1 MYLFLP
7 FTVSSIN
14 EIFMKNEKKFLYAL
28 TRREANAAQDACN
41 RITADL
47 PENLGITNRQFD
59 ACDRAA
65 YALSHPAIEADKKV
79 LALTAL
85 EFDEL
90 FKCFMNG
97 YGDGD
102 FVESYCQTA
111 ASKAAFGRVQK
122 KLRELW
128 LEKN

>member
-7 FTVSSIN
+7 FTVISIN

-59 ACDRAA
+59 TCDNAA
-65 YALSHPAIEADKKV
+65 HALAYPAIAADKKV
-79 LALTAL
+79 LVLTAL
-85 EFDEL
+85 ELDEL

-111 ASKAAFGRVQK
+111 ASKAAFARVQK

>member
-1 MYLFLP
+1 
-7 FTVSSIN
+7 
-14 EIFMKNEKKFLYAL
+14 MKSEKKFLYAL
-28 TRREANAAQDACN
+28 TKREANAAQDACN

-59 ACDRAA
+59 LCDRAA
-65 YALSHPAIEADKKV
+65 YSLAHPAIEADKKV

-111 ASKAAFGRVQK
+111 ASKAAFARVQK

-128 LEKN
+128 SEKN

>member
-1 MYLFLP
+1 
-7 FTVSSIN
+7 
-14 EIFMKNEKKFLYAL
+14 MKNEKKRLYAL
-28 TRREANAAQDACN
+28 TNREARAAQDACN
-41 RITADL
+41 RITADS
-47 PENLGITNRQFD
+47 PENLGISNAQFE

-65 YALSHPAIEADKKV
+65 CALARPEIDVDKKV

-102 FVESYCQTA
+102 YVESCCQTA
-111 ASKAAFGRVQK
+111 ASKSAFARVQR

>member
-1 MYLFLP
+1 
-7 FTVSSIN
+7 
-14 EIFMKNEKKFLYAL
+14 MKNEKKFLYAL
-28 TRREANAAQDACN
+28 TRREAHAAQDACN

-47 PENLGITNRQFD
+47 PENLGITNAQFD

-65 YALSHPAIEADKKV
+65 YALAHPAIETDKKV
-79 LALTAL
+79 LVMTAL

-102 FVESYCQTA
+102 FVESYCQTST
-111 ASKAAFGRVQK
+111 SKAAFARVQK

>member
-1 MYLFLP
+1 
-7 FTVSSIN
+7 
-14 EIFMKNEKKFLYAL
+14 MKNEKKFLYAL
-28 TRREANAAQDACN
+28 TKREAHAAQDACN

-65 YALSHPAIEADKKV
+65 YALAHPAVEANKKV
-79 LALTAL
+79 LVLTAL

-102 FVESYCQTA
+102 YVDSYCQTA
-111 ASKAAFGRVQK
+111 ASKAAFARVQK

>member
-1 MYLFLP
+1 
-7 FTVSSIN
+7 
-14 EIFMKNEKKFLYAL
+14 MKSESKFLYAL
-28 TRREANAAQDACN
+28 TKREAHAAQDACN

-47 PENLGITNRQFD
+47 PENLGITNVQFE

-65 YALSHPAIEADKKV
+65 YALARPAVLADKKIF
-79 LALTAL
+79 ALTEL

-90 FKCFMNG
+90 FKCFING

-128 LEKN
+128 SEKN

>member
-1 MYLFLP
+1 
-7 FTVSSIN
+7 
-14 EIFMKNEKKFLYAL
+14 MKNEKKHLYAL
-28 TRREANAAQDACN
+28 TKREARAALDACN
-41 RITADL
+41 RITADS
-47 PENLGITNRQFD
+47 PENLGISNTQFD

-65 YALSHPAIEADKKV
+65 CALSRPALEANKKA
-79 LALTAL
+79 LSLTAL

-102 FVESYCQTA
+102 YVRSYCQTA
-111 ASKAAFGRVQK
+111 ASKAAFARVQK

>member
-1 MYLFLP
+1 
-7 FTVSSIN
+7 
-14 EIFMKNEKKFLYAL
+14 
-28 TRREANAAQDACN
+28 
-41 RITADL
+41 L
-47 PENLGITNRQFD
+47 PENLSSSNQQFD

-65 YALSHPAIEADKKV
+65 HALAHPEIEADKKV
-79 LALTAL
+79 LVLTAL

-102 FVESYCQTA
+102 YARSYCQTA
-111 ASKAAFGRVQK
+111 ASKAAFARTSK